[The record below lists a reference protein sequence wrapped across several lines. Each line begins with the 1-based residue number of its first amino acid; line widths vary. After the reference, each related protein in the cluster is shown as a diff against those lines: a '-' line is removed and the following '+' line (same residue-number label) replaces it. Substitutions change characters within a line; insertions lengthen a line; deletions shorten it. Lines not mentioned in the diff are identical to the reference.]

1 MLKLSQIWPAE
12 ASPSWLPY
20 LSYGLLQNV
29 FQAHTV
35 FPFSQY
41 SNQSFI
47 YEVMIV
53 LDIEYDLE
61 TKVWIV
67 SVLLAIGAFSVN
79 EVGNEVCVYV
89 YVPVC
94 VCMYI
99 YKYLLLISHSFSL
112 SFWVHSGISN
122 SQMTPQVTF

>member
-1 MLKLSQIWPAE
+1 
-12 ASPSWLPY
+12 
-20 LSYGLLQNV
+20 
-29 FQAHTV
+29 
-35 FPFSQY
+35 
-41 SNQSFI
+41 
-47 YEVMIV
+47 MIV

-112 SFWVHSGISN
+112 SF
-122 SQMTPQVTF
+122 